1 MKLPRTESLILFAFL
16 GCVLLWGI
24 SKCSER
30 RADTVRRVRDVSD
43 SDQEERPARQDTVA
57 LPKPQAQQAQQP
69 AQQAPQQPAPQP
81 VMPAPTHYTT
91 TQQTPGAAPPRPQ
104 TVTTPST
111 APKPATQSA
120 PSGTTLYVTI
130 DGLKVHQ
137 DPALKSETIEQLKL
151 YEAVTFLNQ
160 KTEWTQEINLG
171 LEKVTD
177 HWVKIRTSSGKTGW
191 VFGAGLH
198 YYKMK
203 REGVL
208 DDNKPTTA
216 TPKKKG

>member
-1 MKLPRTESLILFAFL
+1 MKFPRTESLIIFAFL

-30 RADTVRRVRDVSD
+30 RSDDVRRVRDISD
-43 SDQEERPARQDTVA
+43 DNQEDRPLHKDSVA
-57 LPKPQAQQAQQP
+57 MPKPQVQQTPQPQQ
-69 AQQAPQQPAPQP
+69 QIQQQPAPQP
-81 VMPAPTHYTT
+81 VMPAPTQYST
-91 TQQTPGAAPPRPQ
+91 TQQSPGAAPPRTQ
-104 TVTTPST
+104 V
-111 APKPATQSA
+111 APVQNNAAKPATQAA
-120 PSGTTLYVTI
+120 PSGATLYVTI
-130 DGLKVHQ
+130 DGLKVHKE
-137 DPALKSETIEQLKL
+137 PALKSETVEQLKL
-151 YEAVTFLNQ
+151 YEAVVFLNQ

-208 DDNKPTTA
+208 EDSKPVV